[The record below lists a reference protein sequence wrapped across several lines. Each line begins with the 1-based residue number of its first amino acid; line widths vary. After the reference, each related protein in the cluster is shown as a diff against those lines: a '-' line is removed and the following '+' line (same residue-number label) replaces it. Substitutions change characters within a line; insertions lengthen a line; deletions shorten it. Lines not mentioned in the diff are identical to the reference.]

1 MLCLFFDHLV
11 QALNIGVLP
20 STHSSCLC
28 SRGLNASGP
37 APHPFPSLLPFLVL
51 TTPFS
56 SSQGLGKT
64 MQAISI
70 LGYLKVHRAVPGPH
84 LICAPKTTLPTWMT
98 EIARWCPALRAVKF
112 HGNQEERV

>member
-1 MLCLFFDHLV
+1 
-11 QALNIGVLP
+11 
-20 STHSSCLC
+20 
-28 SRGLNASGP
+28 
-37 APHPFPSLLPFLVL
+37 
-51 TTPFS
+51 
-56 SSQGLGKT
+56 